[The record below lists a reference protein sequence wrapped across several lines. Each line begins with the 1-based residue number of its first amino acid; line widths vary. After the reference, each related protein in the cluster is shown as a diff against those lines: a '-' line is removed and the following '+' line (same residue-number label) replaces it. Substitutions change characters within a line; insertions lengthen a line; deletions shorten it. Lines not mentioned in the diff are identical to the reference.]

1 MKRLVNFIILFVLCL
16 SLDSCN
22 NNEKLIN
29 EIKTLNF
36 EEQNKFSRIFD
47 NDFDYY
53 FFEYKQ
59 KDVIVKK
66 ENDEFYVSIFSS
78 KNNKSL
84 NYKDLDLY
92 VTCYDIVDK
101 YGVPNHYEYGGNYNG
116 TMIYLTNT
124 YIVKLDF
131 MTFEKGS
138 IPRLKNILIKNL

>member
-53 FFEYKQ
+53 FF
-59 KDVIVKK
+59 
-66 ENDEFYVSIFSS
+66 
-78 KNNKSL
+78 
-84 NYKDLDLY
+84 
-92 VTCYDIVDK
+92 
-101 YGVPNHYEYGGNYNG
+101 
-116 TMIYLTNT
+116 
-124 YIVKLDF
+124 
-131 MTFEKGS
+131 
-138 IPRLKNILIKNL
+138 